1 LIWKRFCFQSL
12 PQETTHTRAKQ
23 SKNIMADEDDGPSRL
38 THAQVIRSSLV
49 SVSASDTI
57 DQDLEYSAEVLR
69 RAVQKIKQFDRVI
82 NLDEVAEQEKLKAI
96 LALNAMYALEKK
108 FDAKGDDRNAGG
120 RLDDSEEY

>member
-1 LIWKRFCFQSL
+1 
-12 PQETTHTRAKQ
+12 
-23 SKNIMADEDDGPSRL
+23 MADEDEGPARL

-108 FDAKGDDRNAGG
+108 FDAKGDDRNAAGG

>member
-1 LIWKRFCFQSL
+1 
-12 PQETTHTRAKQ
+12 
-23 SKNIMADEDDGPSRL
+23 MADEDEGPSRL
-38 THAQVIRSSLV
+38 THAQVIRSSLI

-108 FDAKGDDRNAGG
+108 FDSKGGERAAGGGGG

>member
-1 LIWKRFCFQSL
+1 
-12 PQETTHTRAKQ
+12 
-23 SKNIMADEDDGPSRL
+23 MADEEDGSLSRL

-69 RAVQKIKQFDRVI
+69 RAVQNMKRFDRSM

-108 FDAKGDDRNAGG
+108 FESGSGGGAAAGQRSG
-120 RLDDSEEY
+120 RLNDSDEY